1 MNDLQ
6 ICLSM
11 LVSVMC
17 YELIRRFF
25 YYGRISFSTKDKLFE
40 KAASKIFVDS
50 SVKSYNKLQE
60 LREQVDVDNTVI
72 SHLGDPL
79 YDVYEIYET
88 WSVEDVITEI
98 DELYKDYLNIYK
110 HDIY

>member
-1 MNDLQ
+1 MSNLQ
-6 ICLSM
+6 ICLAM

-17 YELIRRFF
+17 YELIKRFF
-25 YYGRISFSTKDKLFE
+25 FYGRISFSTKDKLFE
-40 KAASKIFVDS
+40 KAASKIFIES
-50 SVKSYNKLQE
+50 PARAYNKLQG

-72 SHLGDPL
+72 SHLGDEL